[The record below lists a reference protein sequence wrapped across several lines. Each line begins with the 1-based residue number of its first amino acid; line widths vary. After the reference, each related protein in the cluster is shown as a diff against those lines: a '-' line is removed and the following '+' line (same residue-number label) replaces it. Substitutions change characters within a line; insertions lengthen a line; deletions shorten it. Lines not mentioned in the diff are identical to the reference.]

1 MADLQIEVCS
11 ETGICSIIKDG
22 AYKVDLISPEVD
34 AIRAANGDADA
45 IKAVIGECD
54 SVFAGSL
61 DADDI
66 EGIVTKLKQ

>member
-1 MADLQIEVCS
+1 MGVVKIELCS
-11 ETGICSIIKDG
+11 ETGICSIIKAG

-34 AIRAANGDADA
+34 QIRVANGDAEV

-54 SVFAGSL
+54 SLFASSL

-66 EGIVTKLKQ
+66 ESIVGKLN